1 MRVVDE
7 VEVTIPTVKKILEE
21 LDSKGVELDPLQ
33 RRVLDY
39 VSKFSKL
46 PPEDAEKAVEKLVEA
61 GVERDV
67 AIQMVN
73 CLPKS
78 VEEVRVFIGRHRII
92 SEETLKKILDIIRG
106 ASG

>member
-7 VEVTIPTVKKILEE
+7 VKVTVPTVKKILEE

-39 VSKFSKL
+39 ATKFSKV
-46 PPEDAEKAVEKLVEA
+46 PPEDAEKTVERLVEV

-78 VEEVRVFIGRHRII
+78 LEEVRVFIGRHRII
-92 SEETLKKILDIIRG
+92 SEETLKKILDIIKEV
-106 ASG
+106 SG

>member
-1 MRVVDE
+1 VRVVDE
-7 VEVTIPTVKKILEE
+7 VEVAIPTVKKILEE

-46 PPEDAEKAVEKLVEA
+46 PPEDAEKVVEKLVEA

>member
-1 MRVVDE
+1 VRVVDE

>member
-7 VEVTIPTVKKILEE
+7 VEVAIPTVKKILEE

-46 PPEDAEKAVEKLVEA
+46 PPEDAEKVVEKLVEA

>member
-7 VEVTIPTVKKILEE
+7 VEVPVPTVKKILEE
-21 LDSKGVELDPLQ
+21 LDSKSVELDPLQ

-61 GVERDV
+61 GVERGV
-67 AIQMVN
+67 AIQIVN

-78 VEEVRVFIGRHRII
+78 VEEVRVFMGRHKII
-92 SEETLKKILDIIRG
+92 SEETLKKILDIIRE

>member
-1 MRVVDE
+1 VRVVEE
-7 VEVTIPTVKKILEE
+7 VEVAIPTVKKILEE

-46 PPEDAEKAVEKLVEA
+46 PPEDSEKAVEKLVEA